1 MRPCGFES
9 HYPHHKF
16 AKVVADWVFGCVA
29 QLVRALRSH
38 RRGRW
43 FESNHIHHVFCPR
56 FGAFFVDNEVACDI
70 VLVMKSSLQ
79 KFYDKI
85 ELWFG
90 KKKINAKPFNEI
102 TSADKQRTTV
112 PTEMSLKDMLSLS
125 NEFVF
130 HGSNVCLQPGVDV
143 LMPTKRVSGKVLCL
157 GDFDTALRFA
167 LVRTYGQDQLSGKD
181 FYVLSSPSYK
191 LVIYDGFLVR
201 PDWFR
206 RPVEKSGYMYA
217 VRRSD
222 VENVV
227 SAGGRAMEA
236 EAPAPIASRA
246 VVNQQTMAEA
256 GYGFVAEMFT
266 PIKRWWNV
274 PETDEFVK
282 HVLLPEYDDIIFY
295 RDRQR

>member
-1 MRPCGFES
+1 M
-9 HYPHHKF
+9 
-16 AKVVADWVFGCVA
+16 
-29 QLVRALRSH
+29 VRALRSH

-56 FGAFFVDNEVACDI
+56 FGAFFVDNEVVCDI
-70 VLVMKSSLQ
+70 VLDMKSSLQ

-102 TSADKQRTTV
+102 TSADKQRTIV

-222 VENVV
+222 VEAVV